1 MVQKNCVVSD
11 LLAGLLA
18 ALVSTNTP
26 TAVSN
31 LVQEKTGLSVQVP
44 DPNDPVEQ
52 EFRKL
57 EAEDDAAVEEI
68 EKWSDAAGAASA
80 AGEPQAQLSLP
91 LRVKDRLGGVKKDYE
106 EFIQHHPDY
115 VRARLAY
122 GSFLNQSGDSANA
135 EAQWEKAR
143 QLAPNNAAT
152 WNNLGKLY
160 EDGNIKKA
168 FEYFSKAIEL
178 DPSQSVY
185 YWNLAA
191 GVYLFR
197 TDAEEY
203 WQVSEQEVFD
213 TALALY
219 RKAMKLDPEN
229 FILATDY
236 AECFYGIRPL
246 RLQEGLAAWNQCL
259 TIAHDEVEREG
270 VCIHLARIQLALN
283 HFDESRRAL
292 DAVTNKMYSV
302 LKNKLAGNLNQAMQ
316 NALTN
321 GPPQPVR

>member
-1 MVQKNCVVSD
+1 MSD

-31 LVQEKTGLSVQVP
+31 LVQEKTGLSVQLP
-44 DPNDPVEQ
+44 DPNDPVEK

-80 AGEPQAQLSLP
+80 AGRNEAQLSLR
-91 LRVKDRLGGVKKDYE
+91 LRVKERLDGVKKDYE
-106 EFIQHHPDY
+106 DFLQRHPDY

-122 GSFLNQSGDSANA
+122 GSFLHQSGDPEGAL
-135 EAQWEKAR
+135 AQWEKAS
-143 QLAPNNAAT
+143 QLAPNNPAV
-152 WNNLGKLY
+152 WNNLGNYY
-160 EDGNIKKA
+160 EDTNVKKA
-168 FEYFSKAIEL
+168 FEYYSKAIEL
-178 DPSQSVY
+178 DPSQPLY
-185 YWNLAA
+185 YQNLAA
-191 GVYLFR
+191 GVYMFR

-203 WQVSEQEVFD
+203 WKISEPEVFD
-213 TALALY
+213 LALALY
-219 RKAMKLDPEN
+219 RKAIKLDPEN

-246 RLQEGLAAWNQCL
+246 RLQEGVEAWNQCL
-259 TIAHDEVEREG
+259 KIAHDEVEREG
-270 VCIHLARIQLALN
+270 VYIHLARLQLSLN

-302 LKNKLAGNLNQAMQ
+302 LKNKLAGNLNEAMQ
-316 NALTN
+316 RALTN
-321 GPPQPVR
+321 GPPQPFR